1 MLAVR
6 FADSGLKDVFLIPD
20 PVATA
25 RGSDTYSLLRLD
37 AERVGANCDLLVR
50 LDDGALF
57 TRQFA
62 AGD

>member
-1 MLAVR
+1 MSTSIW
-6 FADSGLKDVFLIPD
+6 D
-20 PVATA
+20 
-25 RGSDTYSLLRLD
+25 SDTQLVSKLRLD
-37 AERVGANCDLLVR
+37 AERVGANRDLLVG